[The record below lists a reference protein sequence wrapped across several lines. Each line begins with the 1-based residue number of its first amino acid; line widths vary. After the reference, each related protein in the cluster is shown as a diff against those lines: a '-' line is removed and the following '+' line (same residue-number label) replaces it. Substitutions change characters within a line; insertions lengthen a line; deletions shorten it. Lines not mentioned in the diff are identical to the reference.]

1 MPKKITSETK
11 EAIDKML
18 TKDPVDRIPLAAIR
32 GLKYFKN
39 YLEMEP
45 VIIGIMLGVHPMPID
60 L

>member
-1 MPKKITSETK
+1 MTSETK